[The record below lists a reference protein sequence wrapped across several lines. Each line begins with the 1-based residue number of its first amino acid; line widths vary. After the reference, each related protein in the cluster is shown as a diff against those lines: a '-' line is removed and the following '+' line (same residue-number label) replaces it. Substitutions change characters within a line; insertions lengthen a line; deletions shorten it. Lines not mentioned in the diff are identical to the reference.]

1 VSFFFSDGGFE
12 PTMGANPSG
21 SDGGA
26 TEKQSGGLFRHCS
39 KGAQRPRE
47 NPPSPTKKEK
57 TSSKDGVFFLFPM
70 VDSNQQWE
78 RIRAAATEERQRN
91 SPGDCFDIVPRARSD
106 REKIHHLPLK
116 KPPQRMQGLFPISLR
131 FLLFP
136 DQRFQPFAA
145 DFHFISAP

>member
-1 VSFFFSDGGFE
+1 REKIHHLPPKGKDIVERRCLFS
-12 PTMGANPSG
+12 
-21 SDGGA
+21 
-26 TEKQSGGLFRHCS
+26 
-39 KGAQRPRE
+39 
-47 NPPSPTKKEK
+47 
-57 TSSKDGVFFLFPM
+57 FPM

-78 RIRAAATEERQRN
+78 RIQAAATEERQRN

-136 DQRFQPFAA
+136 DQPFQPFAA
-145 DFHFISAP
+145 PFHLT